1 MNSTYAVEQLN
12 THIMTGRLI
21 VVGDSFCLLPGP
33 KDTFKNWCQQAAD
46 LLQMPLVVRAERGVS
61 QDWQWEQLRQ
71 LMTEI
76 TGEDRLLVVLTH
88 CERQWFDEHKPGF
101 THVNVGDLP
110 EHLGEAKTE
119 AIRQW
124 CLHLQR
130 PELDLQHQ
138 MHRLGWLHAQIH
150 IKKLEPAWVLPG
162 FTPHW
167 LVRQIRTTNQE
178 IMDLYGLRD
187 LHCLRFTEQNLNE
200 DVQHQEMTPGES
212 TNSVFQGMDAR
223 YNHMLKRNHEILAER
238 VAMAIRQSQPIDL
251 RDPRWQK
258 GVLNPSIWHNEAFLL
273 AEMDHNLLQH
283 RRVVLERHQG
293 TLLDKTW
300 VGSWLKNLK

>member
-1 MNSTYAVEQLN
+1 
-12 THIMTGRLI
+12 
-21 VVGDSFCLLPGP
+21 
-33 KDTFKNWCQQAAD
+33 
-46 LLQMPLVVRAERGVS
+46 
-61 QDWQWEQLRQ
+61 
-71 LMTEI
+71 
-76 TGEDRLLVVLTH
+76 
-88 CERQWFDEHKPGF
+88 
-101 THVNVGDLP
+101 
-110 EHLGEAKTE
+110 
-119 AIRQW
+119 
-124 CLHLQR
+124 
-130 PELDLQHQ
+130 

-150 IKKLEPAWVLPG
+150 IRSLEPAWVLPG

-187 LHCLRFTEQNLNE
+187 LHCIRFTEQNLNE

-212 TNSVFQGMDAR
+212 TNSVFQGIDTR

-238 VAMAIRQSQPIDL
+238 VVIAISQSQPIDL

-258 GVLNPSIWHNEAFLL
+258 GVLNPLIWHNEAFLL

-300 VGSWLKNLK
+300 ISRWFHPKK

>member
-1 MNSTYAVEQLN
+1 MT
-12 THIMTGRLI
+12 MTGRLI

-33 KDTFKNWCQQAAD
+33 QDPFLNWCQQAAA
-46 LLQMPLVVRAERGVS
+46 LLEMPLVVRAERGVS

-71 LMTEI
+71 LMPQI
-76 TGEDRLLVVLTH
+76 TPQDRLIVVLTH
-88 CERQWFDEHKPGF
+88 CERQWFDADKPGF

-110 EHLGEAKTE
+110 EHLGEAKSE

-150 IKKLEPAWVLPG
+150 IRSLQPAWVLPG

-178 IMDLYGLRD
+178 IMDLYGLKD

-212 TNSVFQGMDAR
+212 TNSVFQGMDTR

-238 VAMAIRQSQPIDL
+238 VAIAVRQSQPIDL

-258 GVLNPSIWHNEAFLL
+258 GVLNPLIWHNEAFLL
-273 AEMDHNLLQH
+273 SEMDHNLMQH

-300 VGSWLKNLK
+300 ISRWFPTKK